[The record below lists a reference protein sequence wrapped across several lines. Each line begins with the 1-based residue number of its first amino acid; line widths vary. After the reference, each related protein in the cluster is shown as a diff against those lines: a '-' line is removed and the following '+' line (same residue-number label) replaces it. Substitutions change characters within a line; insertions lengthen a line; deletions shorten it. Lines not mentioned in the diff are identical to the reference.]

1 MLHGPC
7 RLANKSSPC
16 MKDGQHSRFFPK
28 NFQPITIVH
37 HEGYAVY
44 GRRGNGKLIEKN
56 GVFLDNRH
64 IVTYNPELLLQYRA
78 HINIE
83 STSIKYLFKY
93 INKEYDRRTAS
104 LEPKENDQQTQ
115 SKCIDEV
122 TQFLD
127 CWYISPCEACW
138 RIFSFQ
144 IHGRILAVERIYFH
158 LPNEQSILFEDD
170 DDLDFV
176 LSKPTIKES
185 MFTARSEANEMFHD
199 GKDITCVGFV
209 TNFVYI
215 VISARFQFFFGLNCQ
230 YLSF

>member
-1 MLHGPC
+1 MPHAHILLFLHSSNKYLSVDDIDRIISVEIPDQHEEPTLYVCVKNHMLHGPC

-64 IVTYNPELLLQYRA
+64 IVPYNPELLLWYRA

-93 INKEYDRRTAS
+93 INKEYDIRTAS

-122 TQFLD
+122 T
-127 CWYISPCEACW
+127 
-138 RIFSFQ
+138 
-144 IHGRILAVERIYFH
+144 
-158 LPNEQSILFEDD
+158 
-170 DDLDFV
+170 
-176 LSKPTIKES
+176 
-185 MFTARSEANEMFHD
+185 
-199 GKDITCVGFV
+199 
-209 TNFVYI
+209 
-215 VISARFQFFFGLNCQ
+215 
-230 YLSF
+230 